1 MLEAIIAVSTQRLR
15 LEISQVSASRKW
27 EADLAHRRGGDGAR
41 AFEVLNVG
49 RTCFRAEIV
58 RLAQSLGLCACWRML
73 ENADECFKNAAE
85 CGPDAYEY
93 ECERLVQK
101 TVMGMRRNVII
112 MQQHA
117 ARCSSARAANMHQH
131 AATCISMQQHTLAS
145 ISMQHHAASCSMMQ
159 RHANKCSNMLNPLS
173 CGSNMQQN
181 AATCSIMRQ
190 DAVEC
195 KSRRSDEAHL
205 QAR

>member
-41 AFEVLNVG
+41 AVEVLNVG
-49 RTCFRAEIV
+49 RTCFRAEMV

-73 ENADECFKNAAE
+73 ENADECFKNATE

-131 AATCISMQQHTLAS
+131 AATCISMQQNALA
-145 ISMQHHAASCSMMQ
+145 
-159 RHANKCSNMLNPLS
+159 CSN
-173 CGSNMQQN
+173 
-181 AATCSIMRQ
+181 I
-190 DAVEC
+190 
-195 KSRRSDEAHL
+195 H
-205 QAR
+205 